1 LRVPLSQR
9 HGRDLP
15 KLRELRKGP
24 VMHATLRL
32 TLLFFFFTLSF
43 GCAKRTL
50 VALAPDPD
58 GKVGTVYVTS
68 EAGQVSLDAPYQ
80 ATSIG
85 AARQRPT
92 KPEDLGREKVMG
104 IFAEALSIQ
113 PERPRH
119 FMLYFDKDISLTAES
134 AKLLPSIIAAIQ
146 ERNSADISVVGH
158 TDTVGSRDYNT
169 ELSNR
174 RAASVKE
181 LLVGL
186 GVAAQK
192 IRTTS
197 HGKENPLI
205 PTADNVN
212 EPRNRRVEVDVR

>member
-1 LRVPLSQR
+1 
-9 HGRDLP
+9 
-15 KLRELRKGP
+15 
-24 VMHATLRL
+24 MHATLRL
-32 TLLFFFFTLSF
+32 TLLLFLITLSF

-58 GKVGTVYVTS
+58 GKVGSVYVTN
-68 EAGQVSLDAPYQ
+68 EAGEVALDAPYQ

-85 AARQRPT
+85 ATRQRPT
-92 KPEDLGREKVMG
+92 KPENLGREKIAG

-113 PERPRH
+113 PARPRH
-119 FMLYFDKDISLTAES
+119 FLLYFDRDVSLTSES
-134 AKLLPSIIAAIQ
+134 AELLPGIIAAIR

-158 TDTVGSRDYNT
+158 TDTVGSREYNT
-169 ELSNR
+169 ELSKR
-174 RAASVKE
+174 RAASVRD

-186 GVAAQK
+186 GVAAET

-205 PTADNVN
+205 PTADNVS

>member
-1 LRVPLSQR
+1 
-9 HGRDLP
+9 
-15 KLRELRKGP
+15 
-24 VMHATLRL
+24 MHTTLRL
-32 TLLFFFFTLSF
+32 TLLFILMTLSF

-58 GKVGTVYVTS
+58 GKVGSVYVTND
-68 EAGQVSLDAPYQ
+68 AGEVALDAPYQ

-85 AARQRPT
+85 GTRERPT
-92 KPEDLGREKVMG
+92 KPESLGREKVTG

-113 PERPRH
+113 PKRPRH
-119 FMLYFDKDISLTAES
+119 FLLYFDKDISLTSES
-134 AKLLPSIIAAIQ
+134 AKLLPSIITAIQ

-158 TDTVGSRDYNT
+158 TDTVGSREYNT

-174 RAASVKE
+174 RAAAVKDQ
-181 LLVGL
+181 LVGL
-186 GVAAQK
+186 GVAAQT

-205 PTADNVN
+205 PTADNVS

>member
-1 LRVPLSQR
+1 MSNMLRF
-9 HGRDLP
+9 
-15 KLRELRKGP
+15 
-24 VMHATLRL
+24 
-32 TLLFFFFTLSF
+32 TLLFLLVALSC

-58 GKVGTVYVTS
+58 GKVGSITVTS
-68 EAGQVSLDAPYQ
+68 EAGGVSIDVPYQ
-80 ATSIG
+80 ATTIG
-85 AARQRPT
+85 GSQEIPT
-92 KPEDLGREKVMG
+92 SPENLGKEKVDR

-113 PERPRH
+113 PKRPRH
-119 FMLYFDKDISLTAES
+119 FLLYFDKDISLTSES
-134 AKLLPSIIAAIQ
+134 AKLLPDVIAAIR
-146 ERNSADISVVGH
+146 ERNSVDISVVGH
-158 TDTVGSRDYNT
+158 TDTVGSQEYNT

-174 RAASVKE
+174 RAVAVKD
-181 LLVGL
+181 LLVRQ
-186 GVAAQK
+186 GVAPDI

>member
-1 LRVPLSQR
+1 
-9 HGRDLP
+9 
-15 KLRELRKGP
+15 
-24 VMHATLRL
+24 MHATLRL
-32 TLLFFFFTLSF
+32 TLLFFLITLSF

-58 GKVGTVYVTS
+58 GKVGSVYVTN
-68 EAGQVSLDAPYQ
+68 EAGEVSLDAPYQ
-80 ATSIG
+80 ATSVG
-85 AARQRPT
+85 ETRQRPT
-92 KPEDLGREKVMG
+92 KPENLGREKIVG

-113 PERPRH
+113 PARPRH
-119 FMLYFDKDISLTAES
+119 FLLYFDRDVSLTSES
-134 AKLLPSIIAAIQ
+134 EKLLLGIIAAIR

-158 TDTVGSRDYNT
+158 TDTVGSREYNT
-169 ELSNR
+169 ELSQR
-174 RAASVKE
+174 RAASVAD

-186 GVAAQK
+186 GVAAET

-205 PTADNVN
+205 PTADNVS

>member
-1 LRVPLSQR
+1 
-9 HGRDLP
+9 
-15 KLRELRKGP
+15 
-24 VMHATLRL
+24 MHTTLRL
-32 TLLFFFFTLSF
+32 TLLFILIALSF

-58 GKVGTVYVTS
+58 GKVGSVYVTND
-68 EAGQVSLDAPYQ
+68 AGEVALDAPYQ

-85 AARQRPT
+85 ATRERPT
-92 KPEDLGREKVMG
+92 KPESLGREKVTG

-113 PERPRH
+113 PKRPRH
-119 FMLYFDKDISLTAES
+119 FLLYFDKDISLTSES

-146 ERNSADISVVGH
+146 ERNSTDISVVGH
-158 TDTVGSRDYNT
+158 TDTVGSREYNT

-174 RAASVKE
+174 RAAAVKDQ
-181 LLVGL
+181 LVGL
-186 GVAAQK
+186 GVAAQT

-205 PTADNVN
+205 PTADNVS